1 MTDQSTAIDAQD
13 FQSYY
18 LIKITG
24 KFVSTAA
31 SEIKKTAECGI
42 GLGRK
47 LLLIDLSE
55 TNFIDS
61 NGIGTLAAIQ
71 KQLQPLGG
79 RISLVSVPA
88 NLEKILQT
96 SGLLKIFKVFNNL
109 AEADLALRLNLDIEE
124 RGFFILF
131 KLPQEFDLA
140 MVKPL
145 RDSIDGYIKKE
156 HFQFVFDFT
165 KTTFISSIG
174 IGILINLQKNLA
186 PHKGGVHLINLSQ
199 AIHATLEVTQIFT
212 ILPEYASLDE
222 VTQKLISE

>member
-1 MTDQSTAIDAQD
+1 MADQSTSIDTQD

-18 LIKITG
+18 LIRITG

-31 SEIKKTAECGI
+31 SEIKKAAEFGI
-42 GLGRK
+42 SLGRK

-71 KQLQPLGG
+71 KQLQPQGG
-79 RISLVSVPA
+79 RISLVAVPA
-88 NLEKILQT
+88 NIEKILKT
-96 SGLLKIFKVFNNL
+96 SGLLKIFRVFSNFT
-109 AEADLALRLNLDIEE
+109 EADLALRLNLDIEE

-131 KLPQEFDLA
+131 KLPQEFNLT

-145 RDSIDGYIKKE
+145 RDSIDDYIKKE
-156 HFQFVFDFT
+156 HFHFVFDFT
-165 KTTFISSIG
+165 KTNFISSVG

-186 PHKGGVHLINLSQ
+186 PYKGGVHLINLSQ
-199 AIHATLEVTQIFT
+199 TIHETLEATQIFS
-212 ILPEYASLDE
+212 ILPEYASIDD
-222 VTQKLISE
+222 VTQKLLSE